1 MSKNTATRSLHD
13 VLTSL
18 ATSIATKSG
27 TKIID
32 PNCQRLIQASVDIA
46 TGDVGEILFQ
56 HSILCQCGMPYRDP
70 GPDVLTWT
78 RKNGDVSFH
87 MRASDVEHPDGQWK
101 PVGLP
106 FGPKPRLILMH
117 LNGEALRQQRPC
129 IEVDATLTKFVQRID
144 LPSKGKNINAVKTH
158 VGKLANT
165 QISLAGPVESSGRR
179 GQVNTNIVE
188 GFDLWFTHA
197 EAQQVFWPATV
208 TLSPRYFESLMKHAV
223 PLSETAIA
231 ALRNTPLAL
240 DIYTWLAQRLHR
252 VKGHQGIPWPVMQAQ
267 FGEQYKDLRFF
278 RRDFTRTLKKVLTV
292 YPDARVEINR
302 RGVQLYASK
311 PPIAKRLFVV
321 KKHL

>member
-1 MSKNTATRSLHD
+1 M
-13 VLTSL
+13 
-18 ATSIATKSG
+18 
-27 TKIID
+27 
-32 PNCQRLIQASVDIA
+32 
-46 TGDVGEILFQ
+46 
-56 HSILCQCGMPYRDP
+56 
-70 GPDVLTWT
+70 
-78 RKNGDVSFH
+78 
-87 MRASDVEHPDGQWK
+87 
-101 PVGLP
+101 
-106 FGPKPRLILMH
+106 
-117 LNGEALRQQRPC
+117 
-129 IEVDATLTKFVQRID
+129 
-144 LPSKGKNINAVKTH
+144 
-158 VGKLANT
+158 
-165 QISLAGPVESSGRR
+165 
-179 GQVNTNIVE
+179 
-188 GFDLWFTHA
+188 WFTHA

-252 VKGHQGIPWPVMQAQ
+252 VKGHQGIPWLVMQAQ

-321 KKHL
+321 KKHF